1 MQKSILSYNISIPSR
16 QLKFHA
22 HARVHAP
29 RKGQGAQTAVV
40 LARQRED
47 RVALIARVVLQLNR
61 VKIR

>member
-16 QLKFHA
+16 QLKFHV

-47 RVALIARVVLQLNR
+47 SVALIARVVL
-61 VKIR
+61 